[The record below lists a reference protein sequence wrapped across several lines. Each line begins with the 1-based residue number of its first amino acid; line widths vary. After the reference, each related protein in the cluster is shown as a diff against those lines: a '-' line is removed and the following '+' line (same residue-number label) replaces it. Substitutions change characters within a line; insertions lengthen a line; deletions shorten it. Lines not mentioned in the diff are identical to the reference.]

1 MEELERDNSLKAL
14 RDLDDQGNK
23 STDDVQEDS
32 WSMMGY
38 FSSCAV
44 YSRLSFT
51 HSIHEKIVTQS

>member
-51 HSIHEKIVTQS
+51 HSIHAKIVTQS